1 MCICLGLSANMYM
14 IDDSKQSGKS
24 LICIKNNKCPKILLQ
39 IVQVKGMRMH
49 TNSDTLLSVMLNQFH
64 SFPLTL

>member
-1 MCICLGLSANMYM
+1 MCIRLANMYM

-24 LICIKNNKCPKILLQ
+24 LIYIKNNKCPKILPQ
-39 IVQVKGMRMH
+39 IEQVKGIRQLH

-64 SFPLTL
+64 SFPLTP